1 MYLLGRVL
9 AHILQNLVG
18 VCRNDCLVLLPAQ
31 LEARGRFGL
40 ADDVCAHG
48 QLRRERFAVCVR
60 GQLYGYAQLF
70 IGYLEDR
77 SLQPVVGL
85 GITAAEDALEE
96 VRRPIAFVQFD
107 DPDLARYQLV
117 DDGIPIVGGDT
128 HGFGTRAAVYECNRI
143 CIFGNDVALR
153 HGQFYKAVLSKR
165 DVLMDLKISLGIRR
179 THINQRILR

>member
-96 VRRPIAFVQFD
+96 VWSFITFIKLEE
-107 DPDLARYQLV
+107 PDLSCRKLV
-117 DDGIPIVGGDT
+117 ENGLPIVGGNLDAADL
-128 HGFGTRAAVYECNRI
+128 GAAVNKLHRVGSLGDDI
-143 CIFGNDVALR
+143 ALR
-153 HGQFYKAVLSKR
+153 CSQLYKTVQAERYSTLDPEKT
-165 DVLMDLKISLGIRR
+165 I
-179 THINQRILR
+179 

>member
-9 AHILQNLVG
+9 AHTLQNLIG

-31 LEARGRFGL
+31 FEARGRFGL

-96 VRRPIAFVQFD
+96 VWSFITFIKLEE
-107 DPDLARYQLV
+107 PDLSCRKLV
-117 DDGIPIVGGDT
+117 ENGLPIVGGNT

-165 DVLMDLKISLGIRR
+165 NILMDLKISLGIRR